1 MYKWTLGVG
10 AVNCGAELTRLGA
23 TDHGA
28 EVPRSHNHLANLASD
43 VALGS
48 APWILAPRSAPPFSA
63 PSPFYHR
70 AKGAVNPFDR
80 AARPLFTPPQPSPP
94 SPPSSL
100 PAGAARRRPRSKA
113 PGPGAVVVAP
123 PPEPGTGAGRLPP
136 RPRPRPR
143 TRRRRRCRPQSSSP
157 PQPSPAVPCLGRP
170 PKPGA
175 GATAGSEGGRSA
187 AGRCVP
193 RPAAAPRPEPTPGW
207 GRHGPPAV
215 EALLQ
220 GTDFFFCKIVTL
232 NIIVIS

>member
-1 MYKWTLGVG
+1 MDPGGRRRKLRRRANTS
-10 AVNCGAELTRLGA
+10 RRHRSRRRGA
-23 TDHGA
+23 TL
-28 EVPRSHNHLANLASD
+28 HNHLANLASD

-80 AARPLFTPPQPSPP
+80 AARPPFTPPQPSPP
-94 SPPSSL
+94 PPLPSSL

-143 TRRRRRCRPQSSSP
+143 TRRRR
-157 PQPSPAVPCLGRP
+157 
-170 PKPGA
+170 
-175 GATAGSEGGRSA
+175 
-187 AGRCVP
+187 
-193 RPAAAPRPEPTPGW
+193 
-207 GRHGPPAV
+207 PPA
-215 EALLQ
+215 
-220 GTDFFFCKIVTL
+220 GTARPGPARPVLTMHDLIERGKC
-232 NIIVIS
+232 

>member
-1 MYKWTLGVG
+1 LQFSSFRERISNIDPFCNFLYKWTLGVG

-80 AARPLFTPPQPSPP
+80 AARPPFTPPQISPP
-94 SPPSSL
+94 PLPPSSL
-100 PAGAARRRPRSKA
+100 PARAARHRPRSKA

-123 PPEPGTGAGRLPP
+123 PRNQAPGWGAFLPGPALGPAHAAAAAVVRSRPP
-136 RPRPRPR
+136 RLSPRP
-143 TRRRRRCRPQSSSP
+143 
-157 PQPSPAVPCLGRP
+157 PSPASALPRNQAPGPRP
-170 PKPGA
+170 ARRA
-175 GATAGSEGGRSA
+175 GGQ
-187 AGRCVP
+187 
-193 RPAAAPRPEPTPGW
+193 RPAAAFRGVLPRP
-207 GRHGPPAV
+207 GRSRRRVGEARPA
-215 EALLQ
+215 
-220 GTDFFFCKIVTL
+220 GG
-232 NIIVIS
+232 